1 MSVPS
6 QALPGWLGQWQP
18 RLDAV
23 GALASGLCAAHCV
36 LVPLAIALMP
46 YAGWQALESTAF
58 DIGFVVFAT
67 LFGAIVL
74 GAGTCRH
81 LLRWTAP
88 MYVVGSKN
96 PSSGTAVGVICPP
109 ASVST
114 DDGWKFGASWVE
126 QVATVL
132 GLLGVG
138 LTIRQSLWNF
148 PVGLV

>member
-1 MSVPS
+1 M
-6 QALPGWLGQWQP
+6 PGWLGQWQP

-88 MYVVGSKN
+88 MYVVAVAMLVGGLMLGHQRWLHAVF
-96 PSSGTAVGVICPP
+96 PARSSFA
-109 ASVST
+109 
-114 DDGWKFGASWVE
+114 
-126 QVATVL
+126 
-132 GLLGVG
+132 
-138 LTIRQSLWNF
+138 TIRPSTSRSRPWR
-148 PVGLV
+148 

>member
-88 MYVVGSKN
+88 MYVV
-96 PSSGTAVGVICPP
+96 AVAMLVGGLMLGHQRWLHAVLLAAGGALMALTHLVNRHALRHHGCVPLRLY
-109 ASVST
+109 
-114 DDGWKFGASWVE
+114 GAS
-126 QVATVL
+126 
-132 GLLGVG
+132 
-138 LTIRQSLWNF
+138 
-148 PVGLV
+148 